1 MNLLWAE
8 RVSSLLQPKV
18 HQGSNKFL
26 MDSSKTLWSSRKEV
40 SALQPGRICLAQY
53 HTDLDPPAL
62 KPQTR
67 LPVWFRFGRGGGL
80 WQPAFIVLKHHC
92 HSVIHSS
99 RLTSSIN
106 PCEADEES
114 APSVPQIWHMRPFHS
129 APQVY
134 QTQVILVVHTDR
146 GMCS

>member
-1 MNLLWAE
+1 MNLLRAE

-40 SALQPGRICLAQY
+40 SALQPGRKCLAQY

-67 LPVWFRFGRGGGL
+67 LPVCLVPIWQRRGTL
-80 WQPAFIVLKHHC
+80 AACLYCFKVSLPFCNSQLTAHLFHQPLRGWWEISPICTPNIAHKTLSFC
-92 HSVIHSS
+92 SS
-99 RLTSSIN
+99 SLSDTSDSRC
-106 PCEADEES
+106 PH
-114 APSVPQIWHMRPFHS
+114 W
-129 APQVY
+129 
-134 QTQVILVVHTDR
+134 
-146 GMCS
+146 